1 MDSVNDYRW
10 SGVTI
15 VEVVS
20 KNPES
25 VDCCVVAASDGVTT
39 EWIFHDIWYI
49 LQGVIP

>member
-25 VDCCVVAASDGVTT
+25 VDCCVVAASDGVPARC
-39 EWIFHDIWYI
+39 IFYNT
-49 LQGVIP
+49 